1 MGFSIS
7 PSVQIVERDLSLS
20 IPAISTTIAGMVGEF
35 EWGQCNV
42 IVPVTTDRQ
51 LINDFGEVNNT
62 NYKSWFSA
70 FNYLQYAN
78 SLLVVRA
85 IDETTAKNGGV
96 MVQDT
101 GNPVVPVP
109 DAEKILNNTDA
120 DLFTATFGGAN
131 DIFQILARYPGSIAS
146 DIEIAIA
153 NETDFPTANV
163 ESGVSFVDQFEFG
176 PETDEIAICISYQG
190 EIVERWTVSMVPGTK
205 DDDGNNI
212 YIEDFIKYNSAF
224 VWAYHNTINTN
235 PVQSNENAVLAGGV
249 NDTPSSNEI
258 NNGYYL
264 YRNPE
269 EVDVNMLIDAAWT
282 NQGTQQYIID
292 NILTFRLDVVG
303 YFCVPESTCVNI
315 PSIST
320 AVSNMVDYRNDD
332 LSRSTSYAALYG
344 NWKYQE
350 DTKNGVFR
358 WLPVSADMAG
368 VTAFTAQS
376 RDPWIAPAGYNRGL
390 VKNTIKFAVNPDLG
404 FRDILYKNGINPLL
418 VDSAEGPVVLGQKT
432 LLTRPSSFDRL
443 DVRWLFI
450 VLEKAIATA
459 SKFFMFEKNTPFTR
473 RQFKNMVDPFLRD
486 VQGKQGIENFETQV
500 DQNINTPEVVSRNE
514 FRARIFIQPTIT
526 AEFIILEFVNV
537 KSGVEFEETI
547 SKAA

>member
-1 MGFSIS
+1 MKF
-7 PSVQIVERDLSLS
+7 
-20 IPAISTTIAGMVGEF
+20 
-35 EWGQCNV
+35 
-42 IVPVTTDRQ
+42 
-51 LINDFGEVNNT
+51 
-62 NYKSWFSA
+62 
-70 FNYLQYAN
+70 
-78 SLLVVRA
+78 
-85 IDETTAKNGGV
+85 
-96 MVQDT
+96 
-101 GNPVVPVP
+101 
-109 DAEKILNNTDA
+109 
-120 DLFTATFGGAN
+120 
-131 DIFQILARYPGSIAS
+131 
-146 DIEIAIA
+146 
-153 NETDFPTANV
+153 
-163 ESGVSFVDQFEFG
+163 
-176 PETDEIAICISYQG
+176 
-190 EIVERWTVSMVPGTK
+190 
-205 DDDGNNI
+205 
-212 YIEDFIKYNSAF
+212 NSAYA
-224 VWAYHNTINTN
+224 WIYHNTTN
-235 PVQSNENAVLAGGV
+235 LNGVQSNENVVLAGGV
-249 NDTPSSNEI
+249 NDTPSSGEVNL
-258 NNGYYL
+258 GYYL
-264 YRNPE
+264 FRNPE
-269 EVDVNMLIDAAWT
+269 EVDVNMLIDGAWT

-303 YFCVPESTCVNI
+303 YFSVPHGTVVTQT
-315 PSIST
+315 SIAT
-320 AVSNMVDYRNDD
+320 AVSEMVDYRNDD

-350 DTKNGVFR
+350 DTKNGKFR

-368 VTAFTAQS
+368 ITAFTAQS

-418 VDSAEGPVVLGQKT
+418 VDAAEGPVVLGQKT
-432 LLTRPSSFDRL
+432 LLTRSSSFDRL